1 LSKSDTSQTAVP
13 TCPREEP
20 LQSAQRDHL
29 PPATP
34 NNLDASSIT
43 GPEPLSGHLDFTEDS
58 EHEPDGATRRNFG
71 DTSEQSSPDSRHAQ
85 DLGADCSTAL
95 LEPNYSNSAE
105 LEEHHDDSRPVP
117 NNGRRTIPVLQY
129 LSNYFPGPQYK
140 PSSDLLDLWPS
151 IFTETP
157 ALDSDTIDQMG
168 KAAYLLC
175 ATKSYVDAF
184 DLYYVT
190 FACKFKHFAFAG
202 ISMLVAVLDCAR
214 TSATQSQ
221 DECTVPLL
229 NFALRGCFSAKGC
242 SYMTSGTLLS
252 EIGNLYVDQP
262 KQDCFSAKGSGYV
275 TSRTLPSE
283 IGDLYVDQP
292 KQGKSKIPPN
302 RFSHLYL
309 RDADWDGLL
318 PEQWCRVYTFPSGSS
333 IHVCEGTDSC
343 PRRKMPPMDA
353 VHRVADACQSHKVI
367 EKMLNLCSWV
377 SLKKL
382 DSLDAFI
389 ALFPSHKRATKELI
403 RQLLFC
409 HFVDLFYR
417 ERYPGPSEVSA
428 WSHDL
433 RKALAGSGIYEEEAL
448 SAISSLIVDGCDW
461 DTATFGA
468 RRNQSA
474 IGMVAFELFRSIKS
488 MAKNT
493 ARTRKNF
500 SAVYLSLLKI
510 HDTTRRGPIYD
521 LPHKVIKTFVRNI
534 ASRRLLSRDAWKDAR
549 VLEANFVP
557 APADFPEYIRTM
569 EAFSP
574 MLFTPRSSFSS
585 GARSLRAQY
594 TRILQGSVSALAR
607 QSSTTSLS
615 DVSMRSRSSLSFS
628 AITGMPGT
636 RTEFSNAESINNR
649 VQTIDEDTEDEQME
663 DV

>member
-1 LSKSDTSQTAVP
+1 V
-13 TCPREEP
+13 
-20 LQSAQRDHL
+20 QRDHL
-29 PPATP
+29 TPATP

-43 GPEPLSGHLDFTEDS
+43 GFASLSECLNFPEDN

-95 LEPNYSNSAE
+95 LEPNRSDSAE
-105 LEEHHDDSRPVP
+105 LEEPHDDPYLVP

-129 LSNYFPGPQYK
+129 LSNYFPGPQYE

-151 IFTETP
+151 IFTEMHS
-157 ALDSDTIDQMG
+157 LDSDTVDQMG
-168 KAAYLLC
+168 KVAYLLC

-214 TSATQSQ
+214 TSATRSQ
-221 DECTVPLL
+221 DECTVLLL
-229 NFALRGCFSAKGC
+229 NFVLRGCFSAKGC
-242 SYMTSGTLLS
+242 GYVSSGTLLS
-252 EIGNLYVDQP
+252 EIGNQYVDQ
-262 KQDCFSAKGSGYV
+262 A
-275 TSRTLPSE
+275 
-283 IGDLYVDQP
+283 
-292 KQGKSKIPPN
+292 KQGKGKILPN
-302 RFSHLYL
+302 RLSHLYL

-318 PEQWCRVYTFPSGSS
+318 PKKWCRVYTFPSGSS
-333 IHVCEGTDSC
+333 IHVCDGTDSC
-343 PRRKMPPMDA
+343 PRRTMPPMDA

-377 SLKKL
+377 SLRKL

-389 ALFPSHKRATKELI
+389 ALFPSHGRATKELI

-417 ERYPGPSEVSA
+417 EKCLGPSEISA
-428 WSHDL
+428 RSHGL

-448 SAISSLIVDGCDW
+448 SAISFLIVDGCDW
-461 DTATFGA
+461 DAATLGS

-474 IGMVAFELFRSIKS
+474 IGIVAFELFRSIKS

-500 SAVYLSLLKI
+500 SAEYLSLLKI

-534 ASRRLLSRDAWKDAR
+534 VSWRLLARDAWKDAGA
-549 VLEANFVP
+549 LEVDFVP

-594 TRILQGSVSALAR
+594 SRILQGSVSVLAR

-615 DVSMRSRSSLSFS
+615 DVSMRSKSSLSFS
-628 AITGMPGT
+628 VITGMPGT
-636 RTEFSNAESINNR
+636 HTEFPNGESINNH
-649 VQTIDEDTEDEQME
+649 VQTINEDTEDEQME